1 MIQLTRKADFGTQ
14 TFSIDIWNNYVNKDV
29 LYPPLGII
37 TSQLTKIQFRTLF
50 GILDVNPGKGIDWT
64 NKERYVDI
72 SVYMTNTQG
81 GQSTSFG
88 SWWFGSKYYPFG
100 FYDITIYENTATFNT
115 DETGLNVVYNG
126 IINISSEVKE
136 VTYEKYNDN
145 DTETQSV
152 YITF

>member
-1 MIQLTRKADFGTQ
+1 MIQLTRKADFSTQ
-14 TFSIDIWNNYVNKDV
+14 TFSIDIWNNFTNKDV
-29 LYPPLGII
+29 LYAPLGVV
-37 TSQLTKIQFRTLF
+37 TSQLTKNNFRTVF
-50 GILDVNPGKGIDWT
+50 GMLDVNPGKGIDWT

-72 SVYMTNTQG
+72 SVYMLSTQS
-81 GQSTSFG
+81 GQSFPFG
-88 SWWFGSKYYPFG
+88 AWWFGYKYYPFG
-100 FYDITIYENTATFNT
+100 FYDITIYENTSNFNT

-126 IINISSEVKE
+126 LINISTEVEE